1 MKHLLFYL
9 GMFCFSF
16 SLLAQNQKE
25 LKEIVILQKQDTFS
39 LNSLDQQITRKEI
52 QSIPY
57 EDVGVIT
64 QKIAGISLKNYGGLG
79 GLKTFSFRGIS
90 GNHSVVMLNEFALN
104 NHQVGQIDLG
114 GIQAENIENIR
125 FNSVSDPSFLY
136 PVSSLVAAN
145 SLNIQTFENRF
156 SAEKYQL
163 RFNSKYGSYSQLDNY
178 LSLKKGFQNKSVSIY
193 GKRRSFDGAYPFK
206 YMNGENQFDAIRKNN
221 DLLEWNTGIH
231 FSSIKEYKRWNAA
244 YHFYQSEKG
253 LPGSVIFYNDF
264 ASQRLFTKNHIVN
277 MERIVCKNN
286 FNSKTYGSYQ
296 TSEMRYSDPSYLN
309 NKGEL
314 IQNYQNNSLSVGEVF
329 NVNWKDSTLDF
340 FGGGEYQLHTLVSQ
354 NTTLVYNPKR
364 HIGMF
369 VFGAKIDKKGYLYH
383 LQLNNH
389 QVLTHKIGGF
399 SEYQSIFSGN
409 IFVEKKSVINVIGLP
424 RLQFK
429 RTMRLPT
436 FGELFINTIYEK
448 ELKPELVNQLDLG
461 TSMYLKKFKFGID
474 VYANLIENKIV
485 AIPTKNLFLWSVQ
498 NVGKVFTQGAD
509 LSIERNFLNESTISI
524 KTKGIYSFQSALDY
538 SSKTSPSYKQQIAYI
553 PKHTG
558 ILDLNVEFYKKVSF
572 NWSTTILSSRYAL
585 NENIN
590 SNLVSGFTL
599 SDVSIAYSFKT
610 KKQSEFKCNF
620 SVKNLFN
627 ASYQYIRYYVM
638 PGRNYLI
645 SLSYAFQ

>member
-163 RFNSKYGSYSQLDNY
+163 RFNSKYGSFSQLDNY
-178 LSLKKGFQNKSVSIY
+178 LSLKKGFQNKSVAIY

-231 FSSIKEYKRWNAA
+231 FSSINEYKRWNAA

-314 IQNYQNNSLSVGEVF
+314 IQNYQNNSFSVGEVF

-409 IFVEKKSVINVIGLP
+409 IFVEKKSVIKVIGLP

-461 TSMYLKKFKFGID
+461 TSMYLNKFKVGID
-474 VYANLIENKIV
+474 LYANLIENKIV

-572 NWSTTILSSRYAL
+572 NWSATILSSRYVL